1 MGPKRQA
8 RAECAA
14 LTGDRLKAA
23 LVDLDVAIAG
33 GGLAG
38 SLAAA
43 MLGRAGIRVALVD
56 PHPSYPPDFR
66 CEKIDASQVEI
77 LRRTGLAD
85 AILGAATLDGEA
97 WFARS
102 GRVIDKRQSGQ
113 YGILYHDLVN
123 TVRTQI
129 PGDVKVIY
137 GKVKS
142 VSLSDDRQ
150 HLALSDGSVIAARLV
165 ILANGLNSALRHNLG
180 MERHDLSP
188 GHSVA
193 IGFDVKPLACPA
205 LATRAITYYFERPE
219 DRIAYLT
226 AFPVGTTWRANLM
239 TYRDARDPWLHA
251 FRHEPQSGLA
261 SVMAGLASC
270 IGRFE
275 VVGPVRIRPA
285 DLYVTGNYLQ
295 SGIVLVG
302 DAFATSCPAAGTGL
316 NKVFTD
322 VERLC
327 NIYIPHWLATAG
339 MGPEKLA
346 AFYRDPVKVACD
358 RHSFEKAFYLRSF
371 SSSTS
376 LAWTVRRAAHT
387 LVRCGRGV
395 LKRPEIPQAALE
407 T

>member
-1 MGPKRQA
+1 L
-8 RAECAA
+8 EAA
-14 LTGDRLKAA
+14 LLQ
-23 LVDLDVAIAG
+23 VDVAIAG

-56 PHPSYPPDFR
+56 PHRSYPPDFR
-66 CEKIDASQVEI
+66 CEKIDGSQVEI

-85 AILGAATLDGEA
+85 AVLSAGTLDREA

-102 GRVIDKRQSGQ
+102 GRVIDKRRSGQ
-113 YGILYHDLVN
+113 YGILYQDLVN
-123 TVRTQI
+123 TVRAQI
-129 PGDVKVIY
+129 PSHVNVAY
-137 GKVKS
+137 CKVKS
-142 VSLSDDRQ
+142 ISLSDDRQ
-150 HLALSDGSVIAARLV
+150 HLALSDGSVITARLI

-180 MERHDLSP
+180 MERHDVSP

-193 IGFDVKPLACPA
+193 IGFDVKPLDCPA
-205 LATRAITYYFERPE
+205 FATRAITYYFERPE

-226 AFPVGTTWRANLM
+226 MFPVGTTWRANLM

-261 SVMAGLASC
+261 SVMTGLASC

-275 VVGPVRIRPA
+275 VSGPVKIRPA
-285 DLYVTGNYLQ
+285 DLYVTGNYLK

-327 NIYIPHWLATAG
+327 SMHIPHWLATAG

-358 RHSFEKAFYLRSF
+358 THSFKKAFYLRSF

-376 LAWTVRRAAHT
+376 WPWTMRRAAHS

-395 LKRPEIPQAALE
+395 LKRSEFPKAALG

>member
-1 MGPKRQA
+1 
-8 RAECAA
+8 
-14 LTGDRLKAA
+14 
-23 LVDLDVAIAG
+23 
-33 GGLAG
+33 
-38 SLAAA
+38 

-85 AILGAATLDGEA
+85 AILGAGTLDQEA

-180 MERHDLSP
+180 MARHDLSP

-193 IGFDVKPLACPA
+193 IGFDVNTVDCAAFAK
-205 LATRAITYYFERPE
+205 RAIISYYERPQ
-219 DRIAYLT
+219 DRIAY
-226 AFPVGTTWRANLM
+226 
-239 TYRDARDPWLHA
+239 
-251 FRHEPQSGLA
+251 
-261 SVMAGLASC
+261 
-270 IGRFE
+270 
-275 VVGPVRIRPA
+275 
-285 DLYVTGNYLQ
+285 
-295 SGIVLVG
+295 
-302 DAFATSCPAAGTGL
+302 
-316 NKVFTD
+316 
-322 VERLC
+322 
-327 NIYIPHWLATAG
+327 
-339 MGPEKLA
+339 
-346 AFYRDPVKVACD
+346 
-358 RHSFEKAFYLRSF
+358 
-371 SSSTS
+371 
-376 LAWTVRRAAHT
+376 
-387 LVRCGRGV
+387 
-395 LKRPEIPQAALE
+395 
-407 T
+407 